1 MMDFLR
7 RQLFLIVCGI
17 FAVAGITMTVLGMVS
32 MGEVKK
38 EMGKFISNAKSL
50 GQAARAP
57 SGSDTVINS
66 KAIAIQKNKIAD
78 IERNYKEIL
87 ERVSALNQWTP
98 LVPGAFPEPE
108 SREPKTMFKAAYPE
122 AFDALL
128 KQLGGGTGPTTEQII
143 QVQVLIENERQV
155 PQIQVDNGGSA
166 APKDSPAPEKYYTE
180 AGVPLE
186 PAARRVATIRASI
199 ANAHHI
205 RCYATRDAFD
215 IHAKITNP
223 QILVPDVADMW
234 DAQTSLWIQQD
245 VVEALARIN
254 DAAAAEI
261 EAADGQAWV
270 GVLPVKELISIRTSW
285 YVSEGDPAREVSE
298 PGGEQAAF
306 PPESPDRSF
315 THRATSED
323 MYEVMHFSVKL
334 VVDVRDLPAIM
345 GEICRDRFHTVLRV
359 SYEAE
364 PPNIDM
370 VQKIYGSEP
379 VVNVII
385 DFETTMF
392 GDLYRP
398 LMPDLILDYLGLPER
413 EV

>member
-7 RQLFLIVCGI
+7 RQLFQIVCSV
-17 FAVAGITMTVLGMVS
+17 FAVAGIAMTVLGIMS

-38 EMGKFISNAKSL
+38 EMGKFITTAKSL

-57 SGSDTVINS
+57 SGSETVINS
-66 KAIAIQKNKIAD
+66 KAIAIQENKIAD
-78 IERNYKEIL
+78 IDRNLDEIL
-87 ERVSALNQWTP
+87 ERAFALTQWSP

-108 SREPKTMFKAAYPE
+108 SRVPKTMFKAAYPL

-128 KQLGGGTGPTTEQII
+128 KLLHAGTGPTDEE
-143 QVQVLIENERQV
+143 VSAVLVLIENEREV
-155 PQIQVDNGGSA
+155 PQIQADSNGLS
-166 APKDSPAPEKYYTE
+166 APKDSSTPKKYYSE

-186 PAARRVATIRASI
+186 AVARTNPRIRASI
-199 ANAHHI
+199 ANAHRLH
-205 RCYATRDAFD
+205 CYATLDAFD
-215 IHAKITNP
+215 IHSKITDP
-223 QILVPDVADMW
+223 TILVPDVADMW

-245 VVEALARIN
+245 VVESLARTN

-285 YVSEGDPAREVSE
+285 YVREGDPGGESE
-298 PGGEQAAF
+298 PGGAA
-306 PPESPDRSF
+306 PALPLESPELSF

-323 MYEVMHFSVKL
+323 TYEVIHFSVKL
-334 VVDVRDLPAIM
+334 VADVRDLPAII

-364 PPNIDM
+364 PPNFDM
-370 VQKIYGSEP
+370 NQKIYGSEP

-385 DFETTMF
+385 DFETVMF
-392 GDLYRP
+392 GDLYRH

-413 EV
+413 EA